1 MKILDFSCTKIA
13 ETVAE
18 SAILWYNFGM
28 TKNKINQEYFTPIQ
42 MKFPVDLEKTIKISD
57 SIYTFNEI
65 MSKVD
70 LRKYLVVK
78 GNKVGRPRL
87 DSIKLLKIILFAFME
102 FGYAS
107 LRNIEKLCNTDIR
120 FIWLL
125 DGMKA
130 PSFMTIS
137 NFINDFL
144 VDSIEKIFN
153 DINSYIFKMD
163 NVDLNHVYIDGTK
176 LEANA
181 NKYSWVWKKACITN
195 RNKAFLNLTLLIN
208 EINNTDLQYLN
219 VEIGTRQEYS
229 IEYVEYIITEYEKL
243 VQIDK
248 STFVYGSGKRK
259 TSIQK
264 HYEKLVEYLDKLK
277 KYARHIKICGDTRNS
292 YSKTDY
298 DATFMRNK
306 RDYMGND
313 QLLPC
318 YNVQVGICDEYIA
331 AMDVQQFTSDMDC
344 FIPLMEKF
352 NATYGFYPQYPVAD
366 AGYGS
371 YNNYLFCH
379 QKGMKKFMK
388 FTMFKKETT
397 DKKYHNDIYRSVNFK
412 RDESGNL
419 ICPNGKKFYYLY
431 SRPVRG
437 NKFGRTEELYQCE
450 DCRGCPH
457 REKCHKSEKNRIIRM
472 NEELTSFHKE
482 VIDNLEC
489 IHGALLRMNRS
500 IQAEGTYGV
509 IKWDREYKRIRRR
522 GLKSVIFEF
531 SAICLGF
538 NLHKYHLK
546 KQKARISA

>member
-1 MKILDFSCTKIA
+1 MKILDFLCTKIA

-18 SAILWYNFGM
+18 SAILWYNFDM

-78 GNKVGRPRL
+78 GSKVGRPRL

-153 DINSYIFKMD
+153 DINSYIFNKD

-181 NKYSWVWKKACITN
+181 NKYSWVWKKACKTN

-208 EINNTDLQYLN
+208 EINNTDLQYHN

-229 IEYVEYIITEYEKL
+229 VEYVEYIITEYEKL

-277 KYARHIKICGDTRNS
+277 KYAHHIKICGDMRNS

-331 AMDVQQFTSDMDC
+331 VMDVQQFTSDMDC

-397 DKKYHNDIYRSVNFK
+397 DKKYHNDIYRAVNFR
-412 RDESGNL
+412 RDENGNL
-419 ICPNGKKFYYLY
+419 TCPNGKKFHYLY

-450 DCRGCPH
+450 DCSGCSH

-500 IQAEGTYGV
+500 IQAEGTYGI

-546 KQKARISA
+546 KQKVCMSA

>member
-1 MKILDFSCTKIA
+1 MFTKK
-13 ETVAE
+13 T
-18 SAILWYNFGM
+18 NQ
-28 TKNKINQEYFTPIQ
+28 KNYTPIQ
-42 MKFPVDLEKTIKISD
+42 MKFPVDLEKIIEISD
-57 SIYTFNEI
+57 PIYTFNEI
-65 MSKVD
+65 MDKVD
-70 LRKYLVVK
+70 LKKYLVAE
-78 GNKVGRPRL
+78 GSKVGRPRL

-102 FGYAS
+102 YGYAS
-107 LRNIEKLCNTDIR
+107 LRNIHKLCNTDIR

-125 DGMKA
+125 DEMSA
-130 PSFMTIS
+130 PSHMTIA
-137 NFINDFL
+137 NFINEFL
-144 VDSIEKIFN
+144 VDSIENIFN
-153 DINSYIFKMD
+153 DINAYIFEAD

-181 NKYSWVWKKACITN
+181 NKYSWVWKKSCITN
-195 RNKAFLNLTLLIN
+195 RNKVFLKLTLLLK
-208 EINNTDLQYLN
+208 EINMTDLQYFN

-229 IEYVEYIITEYEKL
+229 VEYVEFILSEYEKL
-243 VQIDK
+243 MKVDVA
-248 STFVYGSGKRK
+248 SFVYGSGKRK
-259 TSIQK
+259 TIVQK
-264 HYEKLVEYLDKLK
+264 HYEKLLDYLDRLK
-277 KYARHIKICGDTRNS
+277 KYAKHIKTCGDNRNS
-292 YSKTDY
+292 YSKTDI

-331 AMDVQQFTSDMDC
+331 VMDVQQFTSDMDC
-344 FIPLMEKF
+344 FIPLMNRF
-352 NATYGFYPQYPVAD
+352 NEIYGFYPEYPVAD

-388 FTMFKKETT
+388 FTMFNKETT
-397 DKKYHNDIYRSVNFK
+397 DKKYHNDIFRAVNFK

-419 ICPNGKKFYYLY
+419 ICPNGKKFKFMY
-431 SRPVRG
+431 SRPVKG

-450 DCRGCPH
+450 DCSGCPH
-457 REKCHKSEKNRIIRM
+457 REKCHKSEKNRIIRL
-472 NEELTSFHKE
+472 NEELTSFHQE
-482 VIDNLEC
+482 VIDNLES

-500 IQAEGTYGV
+500 IQAEGTYGT
-509 IKWDREYKRIRRR
+509 IKWNREYTRIRRR

-546 KQKARISA
+546 KQKALLVA

>member
-1 MKILDFSCTKIA
+1 MKKHNTHG
-13 ETVAE
+13 EH
-18 SAILWYNFGM
+18 Y
-28 TKNKINQEYFTPIQ
+28 TPIQ
-42 MKFPVDLEKTIKISD
+42 MKFPVDLEKIIEISD
-57 SIYTFNEI
+57 PIYTFNEI
-65 MSKVD
+65 MGKVD
-70 LRKYLVVK
+70 LTKYFVVE
-78 GNKVGRPRL
+78 GNKAGRPRL

-107 LRNIEKLCNTDIR
+107 LRNIHKLCNTDIR

-125 DGMKA
+125 DGMSA
-130 PSFMTIS
+130 PSHMTIS
-137 NFINDFL
+137 NFINEFL
-144 VDSIEKIFN
+144 VDSIENIFK
-153 DINSYIFKMD
+153 DINSYIFETD
-163 NVDLNHVYIDGTK
+163 NVDLNHIYIDGTK

-181 NKYSWVWKKACITN
+181 NKYSWVWKKSCITN
-195 RNKAFLNLTLLIN
+195 RNKVFMHLSLLIH

-229 IEYVEYIITEYEKL
+229 VEYVEFILSEYEKL
-243 VQIDK
+243 MDVDI

-259 TSIQK
+259 NKVQK
-264 HYEKLVEYLDKLK
+264 HYEKLVDYLDRLR
-277 KYARHIKICGDTRNS
+277 KYAYHIKTCGDSRNS
-292 YSKTDY
+292 YSKTDPG
-298 DATFMRNK
+298 ATFMRNK

-331 AMDVQQFTSDMDC
+331 VMDVQQFTSDMDC
-344 FIPLMEKF
+344 FIPLMDKF
-352 NATYGFYPQYPVAD
+352 SKTYGFYPHYPVAD

-371 YNNYLFCH
+371 YNNYLFCQ

-388 FTMFKKETT
+388 FTMFNKETT
-397 DKKYHNDIYRSVNFK
+397 DKKYHEDMYRAVNFK
-412 RDESGNL
+412 RDENGNL
-419 ICPNGKKFYYLY
+419 ICPNGKKFNYLY
-431 SRPVRG
+431 SRPVKG

-450 DCRGCPH
+450 DCTGCPH
-457 REKCHKSEKNRIIRM
+457 KEKCHKSEKNRIIRM
-472 NEELTSFHKE
+472 NEELTSFHQE
-482 VIDNLEC
+482 VIDNLES

-509 IKWDREYKRIRRR
+509 IKWNREYTRVRRR

-546 KQKARISA
+546 KQKTLLAA